1 MLFEINHF
9 FILKIL
15 ANMVSR
21 SKIIPEPDSDGE
33 IAEISI
39 SLEKKETITWSQLF
53 KQYSSKNQKMQL
65 IFGLVCSFLTGFLI
79 PISYIFLGEIINENG
94 DSNVS
99 MKKIGWILLYF
110 VSNLLITSVFA
121 YFERKCLNGY
131 AGNPISIF

>member
-1 MLFEINHF
+1 
-9 FILKIL
+9 
-15 ANMVSR
+15 MVSR
-21 SKIIPEPDSDGE
+21 RNNISKVNPNEKN
-33 IAEISI
+33 AEIMI

-53 KQYSSKNQKMQL
+53 MQYSSKKQKLQL

-94 DSNVS
+94 DSKVS

-131 AGNPISIF
+131 AGNSMLQF